1 MAGEDWR
8 FSFGVDRH
16 LNEQNSNIHYYKF
29 KVMES
34 YDSIMDLRRMDKSQ
48 IIIIFAIIEKAGLRL

>member
-29 KVMES
+29 KVMETC
-34 YDSIMDLRRMDKSQ
+34 DSIMDLRRMDKSQ